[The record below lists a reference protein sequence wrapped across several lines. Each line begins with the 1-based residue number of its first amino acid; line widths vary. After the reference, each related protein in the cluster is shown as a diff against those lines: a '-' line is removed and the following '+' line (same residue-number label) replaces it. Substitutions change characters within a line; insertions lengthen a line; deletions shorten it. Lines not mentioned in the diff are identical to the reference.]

1 MENSQNSSLEN
12 PHLSLSL
19 KTKLSVMLTPE
30 TDKKLFLIDAY
41 AIIFRAF
48 FAFAKNPR
56 INSKGLNTSAAFGFT
71 NSLIDVLKK
80 EKPTH
85 IAVVF
90 DPPGGSVTRKET
102 FEQYK
107 ANRNETPEGI
117 LTNIGPIKQIVD
129 AFNIPIIEIAG
140 YEADDVIG
148 TLSKIAESKGYITYM
163 VTPDKDYG
171 QLVTE
176 KSLMYK
182 PGRGG
187 EPAQIWGPKEICEK
201 FELDSVNQVIDYLGL
216 MGDASDNIPGMP
228 GIGPK
233 TASKL
238 LKEFGTMENIF
249 ANTDKLKGKQK
260 EIFETKQDFGFM
272 SKELATIITD
282 VQVEFDEELLEHNE
296 PNPDKIREIFTE
308 LEFKGFTQRILGE
321 ELVVTAAN
329 KVNEQGQLDLF
340 GVNDAKK
347 TEVKEAESI
356 EFRTFETEKT
366 NYQLIQNEEERS
378 ELIKLLLQQK
388 EVCFDTETTGLDAL
402 HADMVGMSFSF
413 KSKEA
418 FYVPVPKS
426 FDKTKSIV
434 DEFRPFFEST
444 EIVKIAHNVKY
455 DLKVLLRYDVRVA
468 YPLFD
473 TMIAHYLISPES
485 KQGMDFLA
493 EFYLQYKPI
502 SIETLIGKKGKNQ
515 GNMGDLSPEE
525 ISNYACEDAD
535 ITFQLKQIFT
545 PEIEKEHLRSLFYDM
560 EMPLVEIL
568 ADMEKEGIAIDSDFL
583 KNYSLKLGEQ
593 LIQLEKEIKEMAG
606 MDFNVDSPKQLGEV
620 LFEHLKISSKA
631 KKTKTG
637 QYATSEDV
645 LQSLSNSHP
654 IIPKI
659 LEYREY
665 KKLKSTYVDPLPTL
679 KDEVDGRV
687 HTQFMQT
694 VTATGRLSSNN
705 PNLQNIP
712 IRTEAGRE
720 IRKAFVPRNND
731 FTLLAADYSQIEL
744 RIIAALS
751 QDKNMVAAFQSGE
764 DIHAA
769 TASKVYNT
777 PLNEVTREQRS
788 AAKAVNFGIIYGQ
801 SAFGLAQNLGISRTE
816 AKQIID
822 SYFEQY
828 STIKSYMDNAI
839 AQSREKGYV
848 ETIFKRRRYLPDI
861 NSANAVVRGFAERNA
876 INAPIQGS
884 AADVIKLAMVAVY
897 HEMKKTGVKSRLI
910 LQVHDELVFDI
921 HKDEVEK
928 MKTLIKNAMESAV
941 NLIVPM
947 KAEMQTGNNWLE
959 AH

>member
-1 MENSQNSSLEN
+1 
-12 PHLSLSL
+12 
-19 KTKLSVMLTPE
+19 MLTPE
-30 TDKKLFLIDAY
+30 TDKKIFFIDAY

-102 FEQYK
+102 FEAYK

-117 LTNIGPIKQIVD
+117 ITNIGPIKQIID

-148 TLSKIAESKGYITYM
+148 TLSKIAESKGYTTYM

-187 EPAQIWGPKEICEK
+187 EPAQIWGPKEICDK
-201 FELDSVNQVIDYLGL
+201 FELDSVDQVIDYLGL

-260 EIFETKQDFGFM
+260 EIFETQQELGLM

-282 VQVEFDEELLEHNE
+282 VEVEFDEEALELNDPD
-296 PNPDKIREIFTE
+296 PNKIREVFTE
-308 LEFKGFTQRILGE
+308 LEFKGFTQKILGE
-321 ELVVTAAN
+321 ELVVTTSN
-329 KVNEQGQLDLF
+329 KVNDQGQLDLF
-340 GVNDAKK
+340 GVNNVEQ
-347 TEVKEAESI
+347 TEIKETESI
-356 EFRTFETEKT
+356 TFKTFETEKT
-366 NYQLIQNEEERS
+366 NYQLIKNQKERT
-378 ELIKLLLQQK
+378 ELLKLLLQQK

-413 KSKEA
+413 KANEA
-418 FYVPVPKS
+418 FYVPVPNN
-426 FDKTKSIV
+426 FDETKSII

-444 EIVKIAHNVKY
+444 EILKIAHNVKY
-455 DLKVLLRYDVRVA
+455 DLKILRRYDLRVA
-468 YPLFD
+468 YPIFD

-515 GNMGDLSPEE
+515 GNMGDLTPEE

-535 ITFQLKQIFT
+535 ITWQLKQIFT
-545 PEIEKEHLRSLFYDM
+545 PEIEKEHLKSLFYNI

-568 ADMEKEGIAIDSDFL
+568 ADIEREGIAIDSDFL
-583 KNYSLKLGEQ
+583 KSYSEQLGMQ
-593 LIQLEKEIKEMAG
+593 LIQLESDIKQFAG
-606 MDFNVDSPKQLGEV
+606 LDFNVDSPKQLGDV
-620 LFEHLKISSKA
+620 LFEHMKISSKA

-637 QYATSEDV
+637 QYATSEDI
-645 LQSLSNSHP
+645 LQSLKNTHP

-665 KKLKSTYVDPLPTL
+665 KKLKSTYVDPLPTMT
-679 KDEVDGRV
+679 DPVDKRI

-720 IRKAFVPRNND
+720 IRKAFIPRNNEY
-731 FTLLAADYSQIEL
+731 TLLAADYSQIEL

-751 QDKNMVAAFQSGE
+751 EDKNMVEAFKSGE
-764 DIHAA
+764 DIHTA

-777 PLNEVTREQRS
+777 PLNEITREQRS

-801 SAFGLAQNLGISRTE
+801 SAFGLSQNLGISRTE

-828 STIKSYMDNAI
+828 STIKTYMDGAI
-839 AQSREKGYV
+839 AQAREKGYV

-884 AADVIKLAMVAVY
+884 AADVIKLAMIAVY
-897 HEMKKTGVKSRLI
+897 RAMKKAEVKSRMI
-910 LQVHDELVFDI
+910 LQVHDELVFDVK
-921 HKDEVEK
+921 KDEIDQ
-928 MKTLIKNAMESAV
+928 MKALIKEAMESAV
-941 NLIVPM
+941 DLIVPM
-947 KAEMQTGNNWLE
+947 KAEMETGNNWLE